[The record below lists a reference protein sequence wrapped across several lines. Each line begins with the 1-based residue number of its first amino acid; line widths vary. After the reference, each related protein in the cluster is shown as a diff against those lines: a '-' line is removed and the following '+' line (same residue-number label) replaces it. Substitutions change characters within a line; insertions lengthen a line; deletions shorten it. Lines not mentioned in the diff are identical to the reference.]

1 MQSIKDAIQKIEHT
15 LKSVEDVKELLK
27 KDVEDGK
34 NTLQIFERVQ
44 QLRKYSAQSN
54 QEIVDLLLF
63 TFETH
68 KNTKKDG

>member
-1 MQSIKDAIQKIEHT
+1 MEAIKEAIQKIEHT
-15 LKSVEDVKELLK
+15 LKSVDDVKERLK
-27 KDVEDGK
+27 KDLEEGK
-34 NTLQIFERVQ
+34 STLEIFERVQ
-44 QLRKYSAQSN
+44 QLRKFSAQSN

>member
-1 MQSIKDAIQKIEHT
+1 MEAIKEAIQKIEHT
-15 LKSVEDVKELLK
+15 LKSVDDVKERLK
-27 KDVEDGK
+27 KDLEEGK
-34 NTLQIFERVQ
+34 STLEIFERVQ
-44 QLRKYSAQSN
+44 QLRKFSGQSN

>member
-1 MQSIKDAIQKIEHT
+1 MEAIKEAIQKIEHT
-15 LKSVEDVKELLK
+15 LKSVDDVKERLK
-27 KDVEDGK
+27 KDLEEGK
-34 NTLQIFERVQ
+34 STLEIFERIQ
-44 QLRKYSAQSN
+44 QLRKFSAQSN